1 MKKILLLFVLS
12 FSLVITSGC
21 TFKSNETQIAS
32 SFLDLVYYDN
42 KPVLAE
48 ELLSEELKKKNSSVL
63 EELNID
69 NPKDGEGVH
78 SEEYKDLVKTVKEIQ
93 RETFYTVTKD
103 ESNQNKLHIEVKKV
117 KIEDQANDAYVNV
130 MDKAVEDY
138 EFTATPEDEEMD
150 KMAEKVAIMF
160 YSEFSKQLKKLKEN
174 PDKEFIKFKGDM
186 TVEEVDGKLLIT
198 EIDDE
203 ILNSIPFGALND

>member
-12 FSLVITSGC
+12 VSLVITSGC

-42 KPVLAE
+42 RPALAE
-48 ELLSEELKKKNSSVL
+48 DLLSKELKKNTSAVL
-63 EELNID
+63 EGLNID
-69 NPKDGEGVH
+69 NPKDATGVN
-78 SEEYKDLVKTVKEIQ
+78 SEEYKDLVKSVKEIQ
-93 RETFYTVTKD
+93 KETFYTVTKD
-103 ESNQNKLHIEVKKV
+103 EDNKSKLHIEVKKV
-117 KIEDQANDAYVNV
+117 KVENQANEAYSYAVNKAIEDYGFA
-130 MDKAVEDY
+130 E
-138 EFTATPEDEEMD
+138 TPEGEEMD
-150 KMAEKVAIMF
+150 KMAEEVAIMF